1 MELEKVIEG
10 RKHLEETFS
19 AEKGK
24 LAEQCQALELA
35 LEKQKIFVA
44 AHKRD
49 META

>member
-1 MELEKVIEG
+1 MDLEKVIDG
-10 RKHLEETFS
+10 RKQVDEAHLGETS
-19 AEKGK
+19 Q

-35 LEKQKIFVA
+35 LEKQKIFVS